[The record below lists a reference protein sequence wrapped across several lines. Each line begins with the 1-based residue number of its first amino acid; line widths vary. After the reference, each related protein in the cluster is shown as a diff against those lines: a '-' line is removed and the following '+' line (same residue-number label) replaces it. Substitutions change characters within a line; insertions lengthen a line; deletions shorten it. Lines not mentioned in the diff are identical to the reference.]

1 VNVGHSIRSLSN
13 NNVLVSYKDGDHK
26 RFGIPGPS
34 GTGSTSIGVELNKTM
49 PGDYGLFF
57 RANETFG
64 DISTTT
70 VNFGVR
76 MKM

>member
-1 VNVGHSIRSLSN
+1 
-13 NNVLVSYKDGDHK
+13 
-26 RFGIPGPS
+26 
-34 GTGSTSIGVELNKTM
+34 VELNKTM